1 MNEEQMD
8 VSHLAVTCQL
18 IGEKPI
24 PTHALIDNGA
34 TGYAFIDKEFVRHHH
49 LLQLPLEKPHRLEVI
64 QTDVRYRQE
73 KSPTTLKSH

>member
-34 TGYAFIDKEFVRHHH
+34 TGYAFIDKELFV
-49 LLQLPLEKPHRLEVI
+49 I
-64 QTDVRYRQE
+64 TTYYNYR
-73 KSPTTLKSH
+73 